1 MTWPEKDGWKE
12 RDVERRKAGKKY
24 NGSSGERMKGMDVC
38 NFSSD
43 FPVNFGRGNRIE
55 VQFVYEQRYSLGFV
69 AGVFYSRPLSKVNAK
84 SSS

>member
-1 MTWPEKDGWKE
+1 MDGRNEMLKE
-12 RDVERRKAGKKY
+12 GRQGKKY

-55 VQFVYEQRYSLGFV
+55 VQFVYEQKYSLRFV
-69 AGVFYSRPLSKVNAK
+69 ALVFYFIQELLVKRVE
-84 SSS
+84 